1 MTRRKVVVTDHVFP
15 NLEPERAILDGL
27 ADLVVAPSTDPQ
39 ALLEVCR
46 DADALL
52 NCYARLPPTLVQQLE
67 RCAIIARYGIGVDT
81 IPLPTTRD
89 KGIRVTNVPDYC
101 IEEVADH
108 TLALMLALARGLVR
122 GIDQTRAGVWN
133 VAAVAPLHR
142 LRGRTLVLL
151 GFGRIARALGLDI
164 LVCDPF
170 VPQDPIA
177 GLGARR
183 VERDEAWEA
192 ADILSL
198 HVPLEAET
206 HHVVNAESLARL
218 KPGALLVNTSR
229 GGLVD
234 LPAVCA
240 ALASGR
246 LGGAA
251 LDVLETEPP
260 TAETWIGTVP
270 NLIVTP
276 HLAFYSEESLVD
288 LQRRTAEEVAPALR
302 GEPALNPVH

>member
-1 MTRRKVVVTDHVFP
+1 M
-15 NLEPERAILDGL
+15 
-27 ADLVVAPSTDPQ
+27 
-39 ALLEVCR
+39 
-46 DADALL
+46 
-52 NCYARLPPTLVQQLE
+52 
-67 RCAIIARYGIGVDT
+67 
-81 IPLPTTRD
+81 
-89 KGIRVTNVPDYC
+89 
-101 IEEVADH
+101 
-108 TLALMLALARGLVR
+108 
-122 GIDQTRAGVWN
+122 
-133 VAAVAPLHR
+133 
-142 LRGRTLVLL
+142 
-151 GFGRIARALGLDI
+151 
-164 LVCDPF
+164 CDPF

-198 HVPLEAET
+198 HVPLGAET

-288 LQRRTAEEVAPALR
+288 LQRRTAEEEARALR